1 MYKVLVNN
9 KIKGERVMNNIKQC
23 ANDDKL
29 DEIRTKIYELWV
41 QTNDED
47 DPFCSQLRLA
57 DIMGFNASELRKWIK
72 EKG

>member
-1 MYKVLVNN
+1 MK
-9 KIKGERVMNNIKQC
+9 MT
-23 ANDDKL
+23 NDDKL

-57 DIMGFNASELRKWIK
+57 DIMGFNASELRKWINLK
-72 EKG
+72 

>member
-1 MYKVLVNN
+1 MGL
-9 KIKGERVMNNIKQC
+9 I
-23 ANDDKL
+23 DDKL

-72 EKG
+72 EK

>member
-1 MYKVLVNN
+1 MNDLT
-9 KIKGERVMNNIKQC
+9 IKGERVMNNIKQC
-23 ANDDKL
+23 ANADKL

-57 DIMGFNASELRKWIK
+57 DIMGFNASELRKWINCK
-72 EKG
+72 

>member
-1 MYKVLVNN
+1 MSIGKIEMNN
-9 KIKGERVMNNIKQC
+9 KFKVIPGRKSV
-23 ANDDKL
+23 DDKL
-29 DEIRTKIYELWV
+29 DEIRIKIYELWV

-72 EKG
+72 EK

>member
-1 MYKVLVNN
+1 MSKSDRQYIELDLSS
-9 KIKGERVMNNIKQC
+9 IG
-23 ANDDKL
+23 L

-57 DIMGFNASELRKWIK
+57 DIMGFNASELRKWINCK
-72 EKG
+72 

>member
-1 MYKVLVNN
+1 MSIG
-9 KIKGERVMNNIKQC
+9 KIEMNNIKQC

-57 DIMGFNASELRKWIK
+57 DIMGFNASELRKWINLK
-72 EKG
+72 

>member
-1 MYKVLVNN
+1 MNN
-9 KIKGERVMNNIKQC
+9 KEQC

-57 DIMGFNASELRKWIK
+57 DIMGFNASELRKWINLK
-72 EKG
+72 

>member
-1 MYKVLVNN
+1 MGNDLT
-9 KIKGERVMNNIKQC
+9 IKGERVMNNIKQC

-72 EKG
+72 EK

>member
-1 MYKVLVNN
+1 
-9 KIKGERVMNNIKQC
+9 MNNIKQC

-72 EKG
+72 EKI

>member
-1 MYKVLVNN
+1 MSKL
-9 KIKGERVMNNIKQC
+9 KH

-72 EKG
+72 EK

>member
-1 MYKVLVNN
+1 MTGKEQKIVDVL
-9 KIKGERVMNNIKQC
+9 M
-23 ANDDKL
+23 DDKL

-57 DIMGFNASELRKWIK
+57 DIMGFNASELRKWINLK
-72 EKG
+72 

>member
-1 MYKVLVNN
+1 MVCSSC
-9 KIKGERVMNNIKQC
+9 M

-57 DIMGFNASELRKWIK
+57 DIMGFNASQLREWINK
-72 EKG
+72 QHNTGEVK

>member
-1 MYKVLVNN
+1 MNLVR
-9 KIKGERVMNNIKQC
+9 KEMNNIKQC
-23 ANDDKL
+23 ASDDKL

-72 EKG
+72 EK

>member
-1 MYKVLVNN
+1 MKDT
-9 KIKGERVMNNIKQC
+9 IRII
-23 ANDDKL
+23 NDDKL

-47 DPFCSQLRLA
+47 DPFCYQLRLA

-72 EKG
+72 EKK